1 MKAENRK
8 YSITYHDGSKE
19 IIIGTHNLPPQS
31 QVRSVRLIK
40 DPNPSQNAKNGSERL
55 SERKYIVKY
64 PDGTET
70 LITGFHNLPDKTS
83 VSAIYRVREDAP
95 NTADTASE
103 YLCFADF
110 EYTCG
115 GMANDID
122 FDAAYGQ
129 EILSVGLVVALRATG
144 EAVDTFYQTIRP
156 VHNRQLTGFCKNLT
170 GLTQE
175 EIDASDDFETVMKQ
189 AASFCKQYDFAHI
202 YVFGNGDKQTLLKD
216 QKRHQPV
223 PGLTSFVSMLKSV
236 DSTLSQMLFHSS
248 LPISLENLKRICE
261 LDSHVAHHALSDARD
276 LCSVWFCVTGETY
289 NKACAL
295 QYQQERLRKA
305 EYYRSRQF
313 AALRLPEGSISPEKT
328 VQKEK
333 AITSA
338 LEVIAY
344 LKETNQAQPF
354 VSDMKLSA
362 FCDDLLTLLG
372 ASDEHFDVQKKQ
384 KE

>member
-40 DPNPSQNAKNGSERL
+40 DPNPSQNAKNGSEKL

-95 NTADTASE
+95 NTADTVSE

-129 EILSVGLVVALRATG
+129 EILSVGLVVALRASG
-144 EAVDTFYQTIRP
+144 EV
-156 VHNRQLTGFCKNLT
+156 QL
-170 GLTQE
+170 
-175 EIDASDDFETVMKQ
+175 
-189 AASFCKQYDFAHI
+189 
-202 YVFGNGDKQTLLKD
+202 LLKHIE
-216 QKRHQPV
+216 RNWIVHSAYV
-223 PGLTSFVSMLKSV
+223 TLKGFGVHPMS
-236 DSTLSQMLFHSS
+236 DSELVAKLFCSCEILAHA
-248 LPISLENLKRICE
+248 IHRRRAVLECADVYLIC
-261 LDSHVAHHALSDARD
+261 
-276 LCSVWFCVTGETY
+276 
-289 NKACAL
+289 
-295 QYQQERLRKA
+295 
-305 EYYRSRQF
+305 
-313 AALRLPEGSISPEKT
+313 
-328 VQKEK
+328 
-333 AITSA
+333 TSA
-338 LEVIAY
+338 KDAVPLLCMLIYRKIAAGHVCVKVRADKHRHILILLLAKIGKPFHNLGY
-344 LKETNQAQPF
+344 VKLVTACLLRNIPPLK
-354 VSDMKLSA
+354 
-362 FCDDLLTLLG
+362 
-372 ASDEHFDVQKKQ
+372 
-384 KE
+384 